1 VRASQQ
7 SSFLHDPRKRKTP
20 TCLSRPPEGRCGR
33 ARGCETRRARFR
45 RGGLRLRPRLLPRL
59 LPGLRRRCRR
69 TRPRAFAA
77 ASRRTTPRTRGRAWT
92 ESCFGCAARV
102 SERSETGV
110 SATKRSRARRRRRAR
125 DLVDGARAGTHNAAM
140 RFTTLQKMSVT
151 MLSLYGERRLTTAPS
166 RTYGMAPAEVSSAP
180 RASNSDDDDANPFA
194 AKFAVRCERCGVSEI
209 SLLGARRRRAPR

>member
-1 VRASQQ
+1 MRASQQ
-7 SSFLHDPRKRKTP
+7 SSFLHDPRKRKTL

-45 RGGLRLRPRLLPRL
+45 RGGLRLRLRLRPRL

-92 ESCFGCAARV
+92 ESCFGRAARV

-151 MLSLYGERRLTTAPS
+151 MLSRYGERRLTTAPS
-166 RTYGMAPAEVSSAP
+166 RTYGMAPRVSTAP
-180 RASNSDDDDANPFA
+180 RASDSTTAQMTRQIFTTA
-194 AKFAVRCERCGVSEI
+194 EECFGHGS
-209 SLLGARRRRAPR
+209 GARPLRVAVW